1 MNRLPPQYVELER
14 IYARTIGRGMRSLA
28 VTAAEPGEGV
38 TTLASALAQRNR
50 LAGRSTLLVDMN
62 LRRPALGEGYGVRR
76 TERGAADHAA
86 FAHLQVA
93 EVDDGLAVLPAPTS
107 REENLI
113 LREPGEL
120 AERLKC
126 WLERFDTVIFD
137 TSPVNARNSG
147 DIPADRVCAGCD
159 GSLLVVLACRTPAS
173 AVAAAVDK
181 LEAAEARLVGT
192 VINDRFNPPLA
203 EELARETRY
212 LDRWLP
218 RLAARMRASILG
230 SRLLN
235 LEH

>member
-1 MNRLPPQYVELER
+1 
-14 IYARTIGRGMRSLA
+14 MRSLA

-62 LRRPALGEGYGVRR
+62 LRRPALGEVFGVRR
-76 TERGAADHAA
+76 NELGTSDHLTGAQ
-86 FAHLQVA
+86 LEVA
-93 EVDDGLAVLPAPTS
+93 EVDDRLAVLPAPTS
-107 REENLI
+107 REENLL
-113 LREPGEL
+113 LREPEEL
-120 AERLKC
+120 AARLQR

-137 TSPVNARNSG
+137 TSPVNARDSG
-147 DIPADRVCAGCD
+147 DVPADRVCAGCD
-159 GSLLVVLACRTPAS
+159 GALLVVLACRTPAA

-203 EELARETRY
+203 EELARETRH

-218 RLAARMRASILG
+218 GLAARMRASILG
-230 SRLLN
+230 ARLLN
-235 LEH
+235 LEQ